1 LILLEHSRRVH
12 FGRAPSSPEPGE
24 LPAAS
29 KWLHIANALIC
40 LPDGTPGDP
49 GEPPVVR
56 PGEVDWELVEV
67 RWDHPAMLPRGGN
80 AASKVPVRQQKAPK
94 SASAP
99 AKNSSTERDPNAS
112 APAGP
117 APQTPKARRVQ

>member
-1 LILLEHSRRVH
+1 MSNILSTEN
-12 FGRAPSSPEPGE
+12 AKT
-24 LPAAS
+24 AAS